1 LFAQLNTL
9 TQHAVQVNTRSDG
22 AVTLSW
28 IAGDYLRLTA
38 LALLAWSWVRIEQ
51 ANAKKDLRWS
61 APAKALQSW
70 VLPEFGM
77 RKTLIEQQFA
87 GATV

>member
-1 LFAQLNTL
+1 
-9 TQHAVQVNTRSDG
+9 VNTRSDG
-22 AVTLSW
+22 ALTLSW

-51 ANAKKDLRWS
+51 ANTQQAARWS
-61 APAKALQSW
+61 APAKALRAW

-87 GATV
+87 SATI